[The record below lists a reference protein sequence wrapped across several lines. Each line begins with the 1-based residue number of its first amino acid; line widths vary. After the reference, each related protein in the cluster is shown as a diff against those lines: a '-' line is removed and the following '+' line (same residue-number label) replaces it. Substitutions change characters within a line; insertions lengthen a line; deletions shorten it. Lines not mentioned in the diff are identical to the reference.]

1 MENLINHL
9 QVEKKKN
16 FRVMAKDK
24 STARPKKMLPHNP
37 HRKGKDKRWNKLMR
51 ERKRGEYNG

>member
-1 MENLINHL
+1 
-9 QVEKKKN
+9 
-16 FRVMAKDK
+16 MAKDK

-51 ERKRGEYNG
+51 EKKRGEYNG